1 MSNVHD
7 FVVSK
12 AKNMIL
18 MLEPYI
24 KTEEHKKLVSQYG
37 TDDIET
43 VVNKYLAPLFAT
55 GTLSIARDTIV
66 SELEIKDQE
75 VIKKLDRYLLCFC
88 ESLLVK

>member
-12 AKNMIL
+12 AKNMMT
-18 MLEPYI
+18 MLEPFI
-24 KTEEHKKLVSQYG
+24 KTESHKKLVSQYG
-37 TDDIET
+37 TNDIET
-43 VVNKYLAPLFAT
+43 LTHKYLAPLFAT
-55 GTLSIARDTIV
+55 GTLSIARDNIV
-66 SELEIKDQE
+66 SELDIKDEE